1 MSLPVLCCDTLSEA
15 STGHRRER
23 AGLHGEGRR
32 CGRWP
37 DAGATSS
44 QGGPRRCFGPGLWAS
59 GSFRAQ
65 GNRESHEQRA
75 WLFLTAGPVGL
86 TRGEASR
93 PADSCRRRGASAVLT
108 GPEGSRR
115 GPHGE
120 TPGSGAGRGCAQ
132 LPGGWTEESRP
143 WARRWL
149 SPPPLRT
156 PTLGVNV
163 LDFTLLMKTP
173 GPREIEQLAQ
183 GHTAGPRCG
192 QDMATSAKAAAA
204 ENPSALWPEA
214 CHLQRRWLWCPGRLR
229 ALKPRHFPGR

>member
-1 MSLPVLCCDTLSEA
+1 MWTLARRWRHVIAGRPPIAALAQGYGRPGVSEHKGTA
-15 STGHRRER
+15 S
-23 AGLHGEGRR
+23 
-32 CGRWP
+32 
-37 DAGATSS
+37 ATSS
-44 QGGPRRCFGPGLWAS
+44 GLGRSSPRVRCRFM
-59 GSFRAQ
+59 
-65 GNRESHEQRA
+65 
-75 WLFLTAGPVGL
+75 
-86 TRGEASR
+86 RGEASR

-156 PTLGVNV
+156 PTLRVSV

-173 GPREIEQLAQ
+173 RPREVEQLAQ

-192 QDMATSAKAAAA
+192 QDVTASAKAAAA

-229 ALKPRHFPGR
+229 ALKPRRFPGR